1 MWRLISRAA
10 LRSVPSGYG
19 DRKPLVSP
27 PCSAQK
33 RAFQAPSWSCHVR
46 AASTGAPD
54 VHACSLLQA
63 SAPLSADAPAFE
75 VKLHE
80 LAGGADVAVGV
91 ASAALSPEL
100 CSAPDAEQ
108 LLRLMGEEAR
118 AEMGGALLFYHLG
131 EVQRSLAAR
140 GLQQPPLAVLIEAL
154 RAAGHTASASHSER
168 KAIKVSATLDQI
180 VEVVAAAG
188 RQGETK

>member
-1 MWRLISRAA
+1 VAGPMW
-10 LRSVPSGYG
+10 SGPMH
-19 DRKPLVSP
+19 DE
-27 PCSAQK
+27 
-33 RAFQAPSWSCHVR
+33 AF
-46 AASTGAPD
+46 
-54 VHACSLLQA
+54 VHAMEEEA
-63 SAPLSADAPAFE
+63 
-75 VKLHE
+75 
-80 LAGGADVAVGV
+80 AVRGWD
-91 ASAALSPEL
+91 
-100 CSAPDAEQ
+100 DAEQ

-140 GLQQPPLAVLIEAL
+140 GLRQPPLAVLIEAL